1 MKIYLLYIAI
11 WIMNIVTLIKK
22 EESFWLVVD
31 IFVSLQGVYVT
42 IFILY
47 TCRTSLVIPIYENL
61 SRYLIEFSSVIK
73 EQKSNNSSAIE
84 TSEISLKPFE
94 QKSIDSI
101 ATGTSEISLKSL
113 EQKDESRENMAYID
127 TE

>member
-1 MKIYLLYIAI
+1 MTGDSLG
-11 WIMNIVTLIKK
+11 NVN
-22 EESFWLVVD
+22 FRLVVD

-61 SRYLIEFSSVIK
+61 SRSLKKFSSVIR
-73 EQKSNNSSAIE
+73 EQKSNNSSATE
-84 TSEISLKPFE
+84 TSEISLKSFE
-94 QKSIDSI
+94 QKSTDSI
-101 ATGTSEISLKSL
+101 ATETSEISLKSL
-113 EQKDESRENMAYID
+113 ELEDESRENMAYID